1 MMKRVAQTLGVILG
15 IWMVWVAVEW
25 RNTLRDIA
33 GDDEA
38 ATSAAALRREGP
50 KMAALGLPLP
60 GSEEGERAQ
69 LPPSDILPEVP
80 VPPPSLAMTSNE
92 AADKFIEQK
101 RREWGV
107 REYHELRPT
116 TFENP
121 LGTKVK
127 YSAFQDGLPIIGS
140 EITVDVTKDRE
151 VSVSENNYQPL
162 KKADLSQPTMDYE
175 TILEKSPSKYKMD
188 LSVSAGV
195 SKIIYVAPGSDEPE
209 LSYVMAVKENG
220 TGPTENLVF
229 RATDGQVLGRQPGRS
244 EF

>member
-1 MMKRVAQTLGVILG
+1 MNSIGKTLGVLLG

-25 RNTLRDIA
+25 TNTLREIA
-33 GDDEA
+33 GTEDHQPP
-38 ATSAAALRREGP
+38 SLQRRAE
-50 KMAALGLPLP
+50 KLSMASLGGPLP
-60 GSEEGERAQ
+60 PREEGERSE
-69 LPPSDILPEVP
+69 LPLSEMLPEVP
-80 VPPPSLAMTSNE
+80 VPPPSLAQTSNE
-92 AADKFIEQK
+92 AAEKYVAEK
-101 RREWGV
+101 RQSWGV

-116 TFENP
+116 TFESP

-127 YSAFQDGLPIIGS
+127 YSAYQDGLPIVGS

-151 VSVSENNYQPL
+151 VSVSDNNYQPL
-162 KKADLSQPTMDYE
+162 KKADLTQPTLDYE

-195 SKIIYVAPGSDEPE
+195 SKVIYVPPGGDEPE

-229 RATDGQVLGRQPGRS
+229 RATDGQVLGRQSPRS